1 MNKRRVKLDDL
12 QEGMKVAMEVKNMDD
27 MLLIPAG
34 CELTA
39 RHIRI
44 LQTWGITEVSVE
56 STGEESE
63 AVDPL
68 KQVPPEVLERLTE
81 EVRLACPALD
91 KAQAVQAELFRLLLA
106 RKVRRF
112 FSNGPNPA

>member
-12 QEGMKVAMEVKNMDD
+12 QEGMKVAVEVKNMDD

-34 CELTA
+34 CELTG

-56 STGEESE
+56 STGEEAE

-68 KQVPPEVLERLTE
+68 KQVAPEVLERLTV
-81 EVRLACPALD
+81 EVQQACPALD
-91 KAQAVQAELFRLLLA
+91 MTQPVQAELFRILLA
-106 RKVRRF
+106 RKVRRLF
-112 FSNGPNPA
+112 ANPP